1 MKSPI
6 VSVPAPSPLRGKGAF
21 RTLWRTLR
29 AVVGDDAY
37 EQYCAHH
44 QVRHPNEPTLDRRA
58 FYVKN
63 QTEKWSGIKR
73 CC

>member
-1 MKSPI
+1 MKQFL
-6 VSVPAPSPLRGKGAF
+6 AEF
-21 RTLWRTLR
+21 WRTLR
-29 AVVGDDAY
+29 TLVGDDAY
-37 EQYCAHH
+37 ERYCAHH
-44 QVRHPNEPTLDRRA
+44 RLHHPAQPPLDRRA